1 MPTPV
6 FFNQVLISINF
17 NQYAKNQALSSF
29 CSRDLVDLKIL
40 QSDWPKAFWSI
51 SQQPDFSQIYDLRE
65 IQQIV
70 STLIIDQI
78 QEKSMSRF
86 FNKFKKPYSG
96 RIFVA
101 KAFSSKNPNV
111 THNFMWVS
119 NTRPKFRKNLGSNSK
134 IRLDGRTDPISYA
147 PSGYNPGVH

>member
-6 FFNQVLISINF
+6 FFYQVLISINF

-65 IQQIV
+65 I
-70 STLIIDQI
+70 
-78 QEKSMSRF
+78 
-86 FNKFKKPYSG
+86 
-96 RIFVA
+96 
-101 KAFSSKNPNV
+101 
-111 THNFMWVS
+111 
-119 NTRPKFRKNLGSNSK
+119 
-134 IRLDGRTDPISYA
+134 
-147 PSGYNPGVH
+147 